1 MRIAVMGTGGLGGL
15 LGGLQARAGHDV
27 TFVAR
32 GANLAA
38 LQQMGLTVQ
47 LHDEEFHLTVS
58 ATDEPGNV
66 SPVDLIWFCVK
77 TYDAEHAAT
86 QILPLIG
93 PETMVLPVQN
103 GVGTAEMLESMLGE
117 GHVLG
122 AVNLGGATLV
132 SPGVVAAKG
141 LRRELAIG
149 ELGGGRGARLEE
161 LSEVLVGSGI
171 DVQIKDDIQAEIW
184 DKWVVACVTLGLC
197 ALLRQPLEPIFA
209 NSESAELACG
219 VMNEAVAVAKARGVS
234 LPHDTVDRWMQYVR
248 ERIAATPGL
257 AGSMYY
263 DILQGRKLE
272 LEAMN
277 GAAVRYG
284 RELNVPT
291 PLNFVV
297 YAALLPYANGAPS
310 AR

>member
-38 LQQMGLTVQ
+38 LQQIGLTVQ

-58 ATDEPGNV
+58 ATDEPGDL
-66 SPVDLIWFCVK
+66 SPVDVIWFCVK

-103 GVGTAEMLESMLGE
+103 GVGTAEMLESMLGR

-141 LRRELAIG
+141 LRRELAVG
-149 ELGGGRGARLEE
+149 ELGGGRSARLDE
-161 LSEVLVGSGI
+161 LSEVLASSGI
-171 DVQIKDDIQAEIW
+171 DVQIKDDIQVEIW

-209 NSESAELACG
+209 NSESAELASG
-219 VMNEAVAVAKARGVS
+219 VMNEAVAVARARGVS
-234 LPHDTVDRWMQYVR
+234 LPHGTVDRWMQYVR

-272 LEAMN
+272 LDAMN

-297 YAALLPYANGAPS
+297 YAALLPYANGGPS
-310 AR
+310 AK